1 MGGASQG
8 NQGISFGARRQI
20 TSQSPTVP
28 SFAEKERKRKE
39 KEQED
44 ARLKQQSE
52 ENEHKRRVESK
63 RLRWDLDIPD
73 DDEFGLGDEWYGS
86 RRASIEA
93 SSGVWED
100 GLLVIQ

>member
-1 MGGASQG
+1 MAVCGRILFEKLLAPDYPGRTGDRELGA
-8 NQGISFGARRQI
+8 
-20 TSQSPTVP
+20 
-28 SFAEKERKRKE
+28 
-39 KEQED
+39 
-44 ARLKQQSE
+44 
-52 ENEHKRRVESK
+52 EHKRRVESK
-63 RLRWDLDIPD
+63 RLRWNLDIPD

>member
-1 MGGASQG
+1 MAVCGRILCEKLLAPDYPGRIGDRELGA
-8 NQGISFGARRQI
+8 
-20 TSQSPTVP
+20 
-28 SFAEKERKRKE
+28 
-39 KEQED
+39 
-44 ARLKQQSE
+44 
-52 ENEHKRRVESK
+52 EHKRRVESK